1 MKTVFLWISFFFVHV
16 LMAQDTIS
24 YKHLLESPMILS
36 SGVDFYGKRVS
47 IFAEHWQKKYDS
59 IKRSGLV
66 ELLIVQDRKTKKYGY
81 VTLKNEVVI
90 PLEYEQAQPFGYPD
104 KIAWVKKNNKWGAI
118 TPQGKLVIPFV
129 YDQAEEF
136 VSDRALVR
144 LDKVWGFVDA
154 KGNTVIPFLYEE
166 AKSFHYDTPYT
177 ETKKGGKWGFI
188 NKEGETLIPFE
199 YDHIYTEEYY
209 PKSED
214 KIRVIKNNKMGLIN
228 WQNQVVIPLDYTF
241 IYPPTEG
248 IYVVV
253 KEGKKGYITE
263 TGKVLT
269 PPIYE
274 RFALFHPYKS
284 RFQGGTALVMLGGKY
299 GFINTQ
305 GKEIVPCK
313 YEAVKSNY
321 FREGLVP
328 VQYNGKWGYI
338 DKQNKVVIPFVY
350 DQADYFSA
358 NFSLEGLNIARV
370 QRNGKWGYVNKEGKE
385 VIPVIYDQIRDYFF
399 KGICEAMREGKYG
412 FVNTESKEV
421 IPFIYD
427 FVSLSNVGEGSIM
440 AYLNGKRVYM
450 DLQGNLKTGD

>member
-1 MKTVFLWISFFFVHV
+1 M
-16 LMAQDTIS
+16 
-24 YKHLLESPMILS
+24 
-36 SGVDFYGKRVS
+36 
-47 IFAEHWQKKYDS
+47 
-59 IKRSGLV
+59 
-66 ELLIVQDRKTKKYGY
+66 
-81 VTLKNEVVI
+81 
-90 PLEYEQAQPFGYPD
+90 
-104 KIAWVKKNNKWGAI
+104 
-118 TPQGKLVIPFV
+118 
-129 YDQAEEF
+129 
-136 VSDRALVR
+136 
-144 LDKVWGFVDA
+144 DA

-177 ETKKGGKWGFI
+177 EAKKGGKWGFI

-253 KEGKKGYITE
+253 KEEKKGYITE

-274 RFALFHPYKS
+274 RFALFYPYKS

-299 GFINTQ
+299 GFINNQ

-321 FREGLVP
+321 FREGLIP
-328 VQYNGKWGYI
+328 VQY
-338 DKQNKVVIPFVY
+338 
-350 DQADYFSA
+350 
-358 NFSLEGLNIARV
+358 
-370 QRNGKWGYVNKEGKE
+370 NGKWGYVNKEGKE

-412 FVNTESKEV
+412 FVNTEGKEV
-421 IPFIYD
+421 IPLIYD

>member
-47 IFAEHWQKKYDS
+47 SFAQHWQKKYDS

-129 YDQAEEF
+129 YDQA
-136 VSDRALVR
+136 
-144 LDKVWGFVDA
+144 
-154 KGNTVIPFLYEE
+154 
-166 AKSFHYDTPYT
+166 
-177 ETKKGGKWGFI
+177 
-188 NKEGETLIPFE
+188 
-199 YDHIYTEEYY
+199 
-209 PKSED
+209 
-214 KIRVIKNNKMGLIN
+214 
-228 WQNQVVIPLDYTF
+228 
-241 IYPPTEG
+241 
-248 IYVVV
+248 
-253 KEGKKGYITE
+253 
-263 TGKVLT
+263 
-269 PPIYE
+269 
-274 RFALFHPYKS
+274 
-284 RFQGGTALVMLGGKY
+284 
-299 GFINTQ
+299 
-305 GKEIVPCK
+305 
-313 YEAVKSNY
+313 
-321 FREGLVP
+321 
-328 VQYNGKWGYI
+328 
-338 DKQNKVVIPFVY
+338 
-350 DQADYFSA
+350 DYFSA

-399 KGICEAMREGKYG
+399 KGICQAMRDGKYG
-412 FVNTESKEV
+412 FVNTQGKEV